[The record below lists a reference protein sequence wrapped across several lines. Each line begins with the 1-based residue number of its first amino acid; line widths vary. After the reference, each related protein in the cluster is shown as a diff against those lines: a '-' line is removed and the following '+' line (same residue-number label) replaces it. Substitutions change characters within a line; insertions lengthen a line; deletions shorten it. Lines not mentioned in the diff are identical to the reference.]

1 MTSPRS
7 IDQLDGLAITDNAAG
22 RRYEARLDG
31 ELAGAID
38 YLPHDRWIVLDHTE
52 VLRGFEGRGIGA
64 RLAKAALDDIR
75 ARGLFMT
82 PTCPFV
88 AAYVKRH
95 PEYADLVVGVRG
107 PRDPTGGD
115 PDSPVP

>member
-1 MTSPRS
+1 VNVPRP
-7 IDQLDGLAITDNAAG
+7 IDHRDGLEIVDNAADQRYEAQLDGEPAG
-22 RRYEARLDG
+22 L
-31 ELAGAID
+31 ID
-38 YLPHDRWIVLDHTE
+38 YLPRDGWIVLDHTE
-52 VLRGFEGRGIGA
+52 VLPAFEGRGVGA
-64 RLAKAALDDIR
+64 RLARAALDDIR

-107 PRDPTGGD
+107 PRGPKGQSPT
-115 PDSPVP
+115 